1 MISAVRRPGKLSLR
15 QQDALAEEGE
25 AGAAEHLALEHLDP
39 VDVSFDDAGVP
50 GQGESGDDGVAVSAD
65 ASRESVEAGQVVLA
79 DGVEPL
85 RESFAL
91 ALGEH
96 LSEGSNVT

>member
-1 MISAVRRPGKLSLR
+1 MISV
-15 QQDALAEEGE
+15 
-25 AGAAEHLALEHLDP
+25 
-39 VDVSFDDAGVP
+39 
-50 GQGESGDDGVAVSAD
+50 D

-96 LSEGSNVT
+96 LGEGSNVTGQGVEFGAVGQDGLESGLFDLGQGLGSRVSGLLMIHSAAAGLSSAELVL